1 MALRLCT
8 TSSTLSASVQELQER
23 RLVETPCRRSWRR
36 TGADGE
42 GAAVG
47 RLATA
52 TLLGVT
58 LVKSGRR
65 RSRGRPLRSSADA
78 VWPLPEEDKK
88 TLKQVVIVHRHGTR
102 FPTKPSGPGNLGW
115 PVRAQFWDSYKG
127 HLTPLG
133 AKLLTD
139 TGIVLRKR
147 YISNGSC
154 LFDGVQKVDGRAVA
168 VYTSNVQRTLQ
179 SAWSLLLGLV
189 PGASIFF
196 AFRSERVFAQAL
208 KQAVGVPI
216 YVEDASSGDDRLFH
230 EWKLNK
236 EAYKTWNKENLKRS
250 DFLNYAKDAPEYNE
264 LLDTLFERLQE
275 PKLASGDEWRRLLAA
290 KDVDTQ
296 VLIEESHSRPILP
309 NELGEELS
317 DKEQDMLRKI
327 ADEVKRCWF
336 GDAEGDCS
344 RSYGRQAAG
353 YLGHKIWRHLDESAK
368 DLCHQRFVQFSCHDT
383 TMCAL
388 AAHFGIELEKI
399 GFGAF
404 FALELHESQ
413 GSHFLKFYYC
423 SEPDLGAQSYEGLES
438 LVLPLGREEKI
449 RKLKDCEVGTVPLE
463 ALEAHC
469 RIDGLEESFEAFV
482 KLLGRADLGPTRS
495 DLEKLL
501 QDGRHGW
508 HTFEEWKDLYN
519 EAFHSFDQNGDG
531 LLCKAEMQDAFFN
544 WYGVRGKITDLIFH
558 LVDREPETDALSE
571 EDVYLAMFALVGVRG
586 SISSKT
592 VNKNVLVDT
601 LLDDPNQRSSGGVT
615 MLMNA
620 ANSGDLN
627 RIRALVDKGAD
638 VNAQDDFGWTAL
650 RFAVR
655 KGYTEA
661 VQELITAKAD
671 VNACSK
677 SGRTPLMSAVANDAP
692 NIVQLLV
699 SAGADLTAQNGDG
712 LSAFDIAKRGG
723 GMGNTVIRGLV
734 DPKTS
739 LVSAV

>member
-8 TSSTLSASVQELQER
+8 TPRALSAPVQEQ
-23 RLVETPCRRSWRR
+23 RLPTGCLRSNGRQQS
-36 TGADGE
+36 GKGP
-42 GAAVG
+42 AVSGPG
-47 RLATA
+47 RLTA
-52 TLLGVT
+52 TLLGV
-58 LVKSGRR
+58 SIMRGGRR

-147 YISNGSC
+147 YISDSS
-154 LFDGVQKVDGRAVA
+154 LFDGVQKIDGRSVA

-236 EAYKTWNKENLKRS
+236 EAYKTWKKENLKKS

-275 PKLASGDEWRRLLAA
+275 PKLASSDEWRRLLAA

-296 VLIEESHSRPILP
+296 VLIEESHNRPILP

-317 DKEQDMLRKI
+317 DKEQEMLRKI
-327 ADEVKRCWF
+327 GDEVKRCWF
-336 GDAEGDCS
+336 GDAEGDFS
-344 RSYGRQAAG
+344 RSYGKQAAG
-353 YLGHKIWRHLDESAK
+353 YLGHKIWRHLDERAK

-404 FALELHESQ
+404 FALELHEKD
-413 GSHFLKFYYC
+413 GSDFVKFYYNPT
-423 SEPDLGAQSYEGLES
+423 PDLGAPSYEGLKS
-438 LVLPLGREEKI
+438 LVLPLGKEEKI
-449 RKLKDCEVGTVPLE
+449 RPLKDCEVGTVPLD

-495 DLEKLL
+495 DLENLL

-508 HTFEEWKDLYN
+508 HTFDEWKELYDD
-519 EAFHSFDQNGDG
+519 AFHSFDQNGDG

-558 LVDREPETDALSE
+558 LVDREPESDALSK

-620 ANSGDLN
+620 ANTGDLN
-627 RIRALVDKGAD
+627 RIRALVDKDAD

-655 KGYTEA
+655 KHYDDA
-661 VQELITAKAD
+661 VQELIEAKAD
-671 VNACSK
+671 VNLCSK

-699 SAGADLTAQNGDG
+699 SAGADLTAKNGDG
-712 LSAFDIAKRGG
+712 LTAFDIAKRGG
-723 GMGNTVIRGLV
+723 GMGNTVICGLV
-734 DPKTS
+734 DPQSS
-739 LVSAV
+739 LVSAS